1 MNDINKMRAGFEE
14 KIRLAEME
22 NDFENRYGIKVGVF
36 NMGDY
41 DMVHI
46 ECDNETAKR
55 LLNELEAD
63 KEWAIDHER
72 DSKHM
77 YKYRLCSI
85 RRYSDQ
91 YSKLEIEFINK
102 DVKYWIDL
110 PIDGNELL
118 MPFFRRTRRTITET
132 ELSTWHPVNNQGT
145 LDRDMQIPQM
155 SFNSQNVKRYYGG
168 DQLLVDG
175 EEIERIINA
184 IKTT

>member
-1 MNDINKMRAGFEE
+1 MKDIEKMRAEFEE

-22 NDFENRYGIKVGVF
+22 NEFETRYGIKVGVF
-36 NMGDY
+36 HSNGY

-55 LLNELEAD
+55 VLNEFEAD
-63 KEWAIDHER
+63 TEWAIDHER

-102 DVKYWIDL
+102 GVKYWIDL
-110 PIDGNELL
+110 AIDGNELL
-118 MPFFRRTRRTITET
+118 LPFFKGTRRKITET
-132 ELSTWHPVNNQGT
+132 EFSTWHPMNEHGYYDPNM
-145 LDRDMQIPQM
+145 LIPQM

-168 DQLLVDG
+168 DQLLVDPN
-175 EEIERIINA
+175 EIEMIISA
-184 IKTT
+184 IKNQ

>member
-1 MNDINKMRAGFEE
+1 MKDIEKMRAEFEE

-36 NMGDY
+36 HVNGY

-55 LLNELEAD
+55 VLNEFEAD
-63 KEWAIDHER
+63 TEWAIDHER

-85 RRYSDQ
+85 MRYSDR

-102 DVKYWIDL
+102 GVKYWIDL
-110 PIDGNELL
+110 AIDGNELL
-118 MPFFRRTRRTITET
+118 VPFFRRTHRTITET
-132 ELSTWHPVNNQGT
+132 ELSTWHPVNHQGT
-145 LDRDMQIPQM
+145 LYRDMQIPQM

-175 EEIERIINA
+175 DEIDRIINA
-184 IKTT
+184 IKNN